1 MSSGAYR
8 SSRPV
13 ADVTRSVSSARAL
26 AALGWLALLLVALA
40 LGTVLAYNA
49 LPASIA
55 IGGGLALLA
64 AIALVLTRYQLAI
77 TIGFLLL
84 AVVVVEPSPSDA
96 LFALVMAIAF
106 VTKRFHLRAVSRIAL
121 SLVAAFLVLNVL
133 SLMDVISWSVA
144 ARFLLITLYL
154 GLFSLWLAAYVDRPA
169 RSRQLVRAYL
179 AAAVISALAAS
190 LALFVHFPGASALIG
205 DGARAKA
212 LFKDPNVYG
221 PFLVPI
227 ALILVEELLRPRLL
241 RLRRL
246 SMLACFVA
254 LTLGVVF
261 SYSRAAWLNFA
272 VALIVLITL
281 VVLRRPDRRALSLV
295 LVIAVSGVAIVGAVL
310 GTGSLGFLEERA
322 HLQSYDTSRF
332 AAQSR
337 GLNVGLE
344 HPLGVGPGQFD
355 VISPVS
361 SHSLYVRSLSEQ
373 GVLGLAVIVGLLVAT
388 LSLALMNV
396 IYGRDTYGIS
406 AAALMAAW
414 CGLIVN
420 SFFVDTMHWRH
431 LWVVAA
437 LIWAGAVRGRL
448 RSRPA

>member
-1 MSSGAYR
+1 MSSGAYP
-8 SSRPV
+8 SSGPI
-13 ADVTRSVSSARAL
+13 ADVTRSVSSTRAL

-40 LGTVLAYNA
+40 LGTVLAHNP

-55 IGGGLALLA
+55 IGGGLTLLA
-64 AIALVLTRYQLAI
+64 AIALVLTRYELAI

-96 LFALVMAIAF
+96 LFALVMAVAF
-106 VTKRFHLRAVSRIAL
+106 VTKRFRLRGGSRIAL

-190 LALFVHFPGASALIG
+190 LALSTHFPGASALIG
-205 DGARAKA
+205 DGERAKA

-272 VALIVLITL
+272 VALIVLIAL
-281 VVLRRPDRRALSLV
+281 VVLRRPDRRALSLM
-295 LVIAVSGVAIVGAVL
+295 LVIAVSGLAIVGAVV

-420 SFFVDTMHWRH
+420 SFFVDTLHWRH

-437 LIWAGAVRGRL
+437 LIWAGAARGRL